1 MAQHKLQLDDDFKEN
16 YSLIAIHCSEEA
28 YKMAYIL
35 NKFVGLRLRRRKE
48 DLELSNKGRDALFS
62 LFEFEDDVQ
71 YTTYYLVANKCRT
84 EITYSQGSSSLFIDD
99 MPETVVS
106 YLLPEH
112 KRVDYFLKIESDLE
126 IIPLRRLVFE
136 INEIKE
142 VISAYTINSEELKSE
157 SNLIF
162 D

>member
-1 MAQHKLQLDDDFKEN
+1 MAHHKLQLDDDFKEA

-35 NKFVGLRLRRRKE
+35 NKFVGLRLKRKTE
-48 DLELSNKGRDALFS
+48 DLEFSIKGKNAAFS
-62 LFEFEDDVQ
+62 LFEFEDYVQ
-71 YTTYYLVANKCRT
+71 YTTYYLVSNKCRS
-84 EITYSQGSSSLFIDD
+84 EIISPVGSKGLFNSDL
-99 MPETVVS
+99 PETVITH
-106 YLLPEH
+106 LLPEH
-112 KRVDYFLKIESDLE
+112 KKADYFLKVQSDFE
-126 IIPLRRLVFE
+126 IIPLRKLIFE

-142 VISAYTINSEELKSE
+142 VISAYIINVEELKSE

>member
-1 MAQHKLQLDDDFKEN
+1 MAQHKLQLVDDFKEN

-35 NKFVGLRLRRRKE
+35 NKYVGLRLQRRKE
-48 DLELSNKGRDALFS
+48 DLEFSNKGQDALFS

-71 YTTYYLVANKCRT
+71 YTTYYLVANKCRM
-84 EITYSQGSSSLFIDD
+84 EIAHSQASSGLFIDD
-99 MPETVVS
+99 LPETVVS

-112 KRVDYFLKIESDLE
+112 KRADYFLKIQSDLE
-126 IIPLRRLVFE
+126 IIPLRKLVFE

-142 VISAYTINSEELKSE
+142 VISAYAINTEELKSG